1 MSRAAL
7 GIRSSW
13 VGFVAAATTAMAST
27 IAPVAY
33 AQVAHHVPN
42 DGCSAV
48 EVAVVG
54 GTTQANIHDDP
65 HDVYSFGK
73 GTNFAVNMTRRF
85 HNVTAWQLPYYS
97 SAGITASNNDAEQKE
112 FPPYAVSK
120 NRGVD
125 ALDAHLS
132 DQAVKC
138 PDTQFVIAGFS
149 QGADIAGDMAER
161 ISRGKTNPALTP
173 ERVLGVYLLADPG
186 RSDLPMN
193 PTQRQTTTGKSGPLT
208 DNGAVLIETNLG
220 LPGAGS
226 VGIAGPR
233 AEGAFNN
240 LPGKVRSICSSG
252 DPACAVHPKGLLA
265 SVGKWANDQN
275 DFEYVPVESVRTMM
289 LNGSFF
295 ISLAPHMNKIRGDLY
310 ASDPVA
316 LKQHF
321 DDASMHPRLT
331 QPERNTLHLVG
342 AEIAGLMGH
351 LKQGRDQVAVGS
363 SDTGLSSGGP
373 RDRLIALEKIVQ
385 QQTGLVELQ
394 LAVGLMIVHLSY
406 TGDSREVS
414 TVGAQRADD
423 WIDSDMTQLI
433 SGYLN
438 TPSVRAPYVTLGER
452 HTFIQKMGWPIWW
465 IVSSIWGQRNHAA
478 RGVWEFFGL

>member
-193 PTQRQTTTGKSGPLT
+193 PTQGQTTTGKSGPLT

-233 AEGAFNN
+233 AAGAFSN

-252 DPACAVHPKGLLA
+252 DPACAVHPKRSAGIRGE
-265 SVGKWANDQN
+265 VGKRSKR
-275 DFEYVPVESVRTMM
+275 F
-289 LNGSFF
+289 
-295 ISLAPHMNKIRGDLY
+295 
-310 ASDPVA
+310 
-316 LKQHF
+316 
-321 DDASMHPRLT
+321 
-331 QPERNTLHLVG
+331 
-342 AEIAGLMGH
+342 
-351 LKQGRDQVAVGS
+351 
-363 SDTGLSSGGP
+363 
-373 RDRLIALEKIVQ
+373 
-385 QQTGLVELQ
+385 
-394 LAVGLMIVHLSY
+394 
-406 TGDSREVS
+406 
-414 TVGAQRADD
+414 
-423 WIDSDMTQLI
+423 
-433 SGYLN
+433 
-438 TPSVRAPYVTLGER
+438 
-452 HTFIQKMGWPIWW
+452 
-465 IVSSIWGQRNHAA
+465 
-478 RGVWEFFGL
+478 